1 MPYECAES
9 SHAVEHRSRATCA
22 SGTPTLML
30 VTAIMPLLAAHRFFL
45 VSVHA
50 SAAKRVRLRDAV
62 RRVAAASMAGMVL
75 RALRQPCD
83 RRAGSAG
90 FRGRKNA
97 AFVRSGTNA
106 ARAAVPSWRR
116 EAPGSK
122 NPQPLRRGARRI
134 DARPGLP
141 AGHRRRRGAGGLSD
155 TAVSRT
161 VHANGVAPVWPGGVA
176 SIASRVVASRYTP
189 LLIWPSDAWSRR

>member
-1 MPYECAES
+1 VQCVRRWMPYECAES

-122 NPQPLRRGARRI
+122 NPQPLRADEAPDTSMPDLASLLGTVGGAVLAVYLIRLYRERCTRTGWLRSGQE
-134 DARPGLP
+134 AS
-141 AGHRRRRGAGGLSD
+141 HRLHRA
-155 TAVSRT
+155 
-161 VHANGVAPVWPGGVA
+161 
-176 SIASRVVASRYTP
+176 
-189 LLIWPSDAWSRR
+189 

>member
-1 MPYECAES
+1 MQCVRRWMPYECAES
-9 SHAVEHRSRATCA
+9 SHAVEQRSRATYA
-22 SGTPTLML
+22 IRTPTLML

-83 RRAGSAG
+83 RRAGSAD

-97 AFVRSGTNA
+97 AFVRSGTQTRRVRVVLVEQRLRAAKIRSPYADKAHRCQTWPPCWAPSA
-106 ARAAVPSWRR
+106 ARCWR
-116 EAPGSK
+116 
-122 NPQPLRRGARRI
+122 
-134 DARPGLP
+134 
-141 AGHRRRRGAGGLSD
+141 
-155 TAVSRT
+155 
-161 VHANGVAPVWPGGVA
+161 
-176 SIASRVVASRYTP
+176 SI
-189 LLIWPSDAWSRR
+189 

>member
-1 MPYECAES
+1 
-9 SHAVEHRSRATCA
+9 
-22 SGTPTLML
+22 ML

-97 AFVRSGTNA
+97 AFVRSGGYRHLGA
-106 ARAAVPSWRR
+106 AP
-116 EAPGSK
+116 
-122 NPQPLRRGARRI
+122 
-134 DARPGLP
+134 
-141 AGHRRRRGAGGLSD
+141 
-155 TAVSRT
+155 T
-161 VHANGVAPVWPGGVA
+161 
-176 SIASRVVASRYTP
+176 
-189 LLIWPSDAWSRR
+189 LLH